1 MRVVQGL
8 LLGLAAGSVVAA
20 SLEVAR
26 EEFALLMGACLLLS
40 LVLWLVS
47 VVRSTPAPA
56 AGTVP
61 GTSSRFSAGSPL
73 ASSPVPGRAG
83 SPPGGLFAGR
93 ALGDALAWAEREHG
107 VRTLY
112 SVTVTEGVVD
122 LLGSTFPGG
131 PPVFLAI
138 TPVPG
143 GWHGDSDGLPPE
155 VDPGAGA
162 GLVQDAFTAADLV
175 PDVLSRLVQDA
186 RRQEVSPRVDDADLA
201 AVIDRPHGLRDEVTV
216 RVAADD
222 ALTSATWWGTAD
234 GRLLFV
240 DRRAEV

>member
-8 LLGLAAGSVVAA
+8 LLGLAVGSAVAA

-40 LVLWLVS
+40 LVLWVVS
-47 VVRSTPAPA
+47 VVRSTLAAP
-56 AGTVP
+56 TPVP
-61 GTSSRFSAGSPL
+61 
-73 ASSPVPGRAG
+73 ASSLSPAF
-83 SPPGGLFAGR
+83 SPPGARTGPGRWPSGLFAGR
-93 ALGDALAWAEREHG
+93 ALGDALAWAAAEHG

-112 SVTVTEGVVD
+112 SVTVTEGAVD

-143 GWHGDSDGLPPE
+143 GWQGESDGLPAE

-162 GLVQDAFTAADLV
+162 GLVQDAFTAGDLA
-175 PDVLSRLVQDA
+175 PDVLSRLVEDA
-186 RRQEVSPRVDDADLA
+186 RRQEAFPRVEDADLA

-222 ALTSATWWGTAD
+222 DLTSATWWGTAD